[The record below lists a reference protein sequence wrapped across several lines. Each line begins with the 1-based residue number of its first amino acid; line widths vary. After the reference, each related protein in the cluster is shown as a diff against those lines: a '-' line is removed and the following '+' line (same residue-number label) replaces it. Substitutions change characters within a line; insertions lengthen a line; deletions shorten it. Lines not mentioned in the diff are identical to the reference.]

1 MSKDLVV
8 KTNRLNQ
15 AFQMLTL
22 AELHIV
28 QLAIVDARETG
39 TGLTTNQ
46 PLRINAMRYAEV
58 FNTTRQN
65 AYQRMKSAEDTLF
78 NRRFSY
84 FDDEGKL
91 IKSRWI
97 QQVRYLDDEG
107 AIELV
112 FTLAVVDGIS
122 RIDGAQEFFTQYL
135 LSQTAKLTS
144 VYSARLYELLI
155 QWKSVGKTPVFELV
169 HFREQLG
176 LKVTEYQ
183 TMSNFKTRVL
193 DPAIKQINE
202 HTDITV
208 TYEQQKQGRVI
219 TGFSFN
225 FKHKKQNNDK
235 TPQNS
240 DFGVSSSRPLEVPTN
255 IVKQPE
261 NANMDVL
268 DHRKSKITGSIMA
281 NGLADRFKRGDES
294 VMDMMKRI
302 KEEISTDAIANQ
314 WQSKLEEFGVIFN

>member
-39 TGLTTNQ
+39 TGLSTNQ
-46 PLRINAMRYAEV
+46 PLRIDAMRYAEV

-84 FDDEGKL
+84 FDSEGKL
-91 IKSRWI
+91 VKSRWI

-122 RIDGAQEFFTQYL
+122 RIDGATVFY
-135 LSQTAKLTS
+135 SILT
-144 VYSARLYELLI
+144 
-155 QWKSVGKTPVFELV
+155 W
-169 HFREQLG
+169 
-176 LKVTEYQ
+176 
-183 TMSNFKTRVL
+183 SN
-193 DPAIKQINE
+193 
-202 HTDITV
+202 
-208 TYEQQKQGRVI
+208 
-219 TGFSFN
+219 S
-225 FKHKKQNNDK
+225 
-235 TPQNS
+235 
-240 DFGVSSSRPLEVPTN
+240 
-255 IVKQPE
+255 
-261 NANMDVL
+261 
-268 DHRKSKITGSIMA
+268 
-281 NGLADRFKRGDES
+281 
-294 VMDMMKRI
+294 
-302 KEEISTDAIANQ
+302 
-314 WQSKLEEFGVIFN
+314 

>member
-39 TGLTTNQ
+39 TGLSTNQ
-46 PLRINAMRYAEV
+46 PLRIDAMRYAEV

-84 FDDEGKL
+84 FDAEGKL
-91 IKSRWI
+91 VKSRWI

-122 RIDGAQEFFTQYL
+122 RIDGATEFFTQYL
-135 LSQTAKLTS
+135 LGQTANLTS

-155 QWKSVGKTPVFELV
+155 QWKSIGKTPILELTN
-169 HFREQLG
+169 FREQLG
-176 LKVTEYQ
+176 IGLDEY
-183 TMSNFKTRVL
+183 SRIEAFKRRVL
-193 DPAIKQINE
+193 DIALKEINE
-202 HTDITV
+202 HTDITA
-208 TYEQQKQGRVI
+208 TYEQHKKGRVI
-219 TGFSFN
+219 TGFSFK
-225 FKHKKQNNDK
+225 FKQKKPKQAEITTETPKTATNDLDTIK
-235 TPQNS
+235 PLTEPQIAKYS
-240 DFGVSSSRPLEVPTN
+240 MILC
-255 IVKQPE
+255 K
-261 NANMDVL
+261 L
-268 DHRKSKITGSIMA
+268 GSISDLSNFPDYPTFA
-281 NGLADRFKRGDES
+281 NWIGNILRNPEKADEQTA
-294 VMDMMKRI
+294 KRI
-302 KEEISTDAIANQ
+302 FTALKTETDY
-314 WQSKLEEFGVIFN
+314 SKKN

>member
-219 TGFSFN
+219 TGFSFK

-268 DHRKSKITGSIMA
+268 EHRKSKITGAIMA

-302 KEEISTDAIANQ
+302 KEEISTDAIADQ
-314 WQSKLEEFGVIFN
+314 WQNKLEEFGVIF

>member
-155 QWKSVGKTPVFELV
+155 QWKSVGKTPIFELAN
-169 HFREQLG
+169 FREQIG

-208 TYEQQKQGRVI
+208 TYDQHKKGRVI
-219 TGFSFN
+219 TGFSFK
-225 FKHKKQNNDK
+225 FKHKKQNNDSV
-235 TPQNS
+235 P
-240 DFGVSSSRPLEVPTN
+240 SSSR
-255 IVKQPE
+255 IVETPSKVLKQPE
-261 NANMDVL
+261 NANSDAL
-268 DHRKSKITGSIMA
+268 ELRKSKITGAIMA
-281 NGLADRFKRGDES
+281 NALANRFKRGDES

-302 KEEISTDAIANQ
+302 KQEISNDDIADQ
-314 WQSKLEEFGVIFN
+314 WENKLEEFGVIF